1 MSNAI
6 NYIGIARK
14 AGELVVGEVNSGTAI
29 RSGRVKLLILASDA
43 SANARS
49 RAENYVYG
57 TKVPLALVPIK
68 KLEISDMVG
77 VNGCSMAAFT
87 DIGLASAFMDSLAGE
102 DVQFSE
108 TAKLLAEL
116 KEKAIRRKHET
127 QAKESNKEIGKPSHS
142 EMRRK

>member
-1 MSNAI
+1 MSNSI

-29 RSGRVKLLILASDA
+29 RGGRVKLLILASDA
-43 SANARS
+43 SSNARS
-49 RAENYVYG
+49 RAESYVYG
-57 TKVPLALVPIK
+57 TKVPLVLVPLT

-87 DIGLASAFMDSLAGE
+87 DIGLASAFLDSLTGE
-102 DVQFSE
+102 DEQYAE
-108 TAKLLAEL
+108 AAKQLSEL
-116 KEKAIRRKHET
+116 KEKAIRRKQDM
-127 QAKESNKEIGKPSHS
+127 QAKDSKKEIGKPSHS

>member
-1 MSNAI
+1 MSNSI

-43 SANARS
+43 SGNARS
-49 RAENYVYG
+49 RAENYVFG
-57 TKVPLALVPIK
+57 TKVPLVLVPLT

-87 DIGLASAFMDSLAGE
+87 DIGLASAFLDSLAGE
-102 DVQFSE
+102 NEQYAEAAQQLS
-108 TAKLLAEL
+108 EL
-116 KEKAIRRKHET
+116 KEKAIRRKQDT
-127 QAKESNKEIGKPSHS
+127 QAKENKKEIGKPLHS